1 MGKKERRGVEEGK
14 ISGRAEEA
22 RSTGEAEEREEDG
35 GDEREVGER
44 RSG

>member
-1 MGKKERRGVEEGK
+1 MDEGK

-22 RSTGEAEEREEDG
+22 RSTGEAEERGEDG